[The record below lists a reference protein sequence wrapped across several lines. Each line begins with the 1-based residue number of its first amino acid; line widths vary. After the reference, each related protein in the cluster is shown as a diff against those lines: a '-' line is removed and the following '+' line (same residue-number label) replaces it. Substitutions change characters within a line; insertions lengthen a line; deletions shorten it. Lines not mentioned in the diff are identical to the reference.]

1 MMIRF
6 SWPVLLAGVLLALS
20 CQKDPARE
28 LPEPEKPVVLD
39 GSHKGPAAVFI
50 GDSITWNWDREGV
63 GHPTFFQSNSYVG
76 KGISGDTTTGMLN
89 RFQKDVIDLDPYCV
103 VIEGG
108 TNDIGNDKIELADI
122 LERIKKMAEMARK
135 AHIDV
140 IVGSVPPSNSFPKLP
155 DFHPED
161 RIIEL
166 NGMIKSWAAA
176 EGIPYAAYYSVL
188 VDDAKGLKKAYQR
201 DSIHPNAAGYTAME
215 GVIQPILKKV
225 LSNHT
230 K

>member
-1 MMIRF
+1 MIRF
-6 SWPVLLAGVLLALS
+6 SWPVLLAGALLALS

-28 LPEPEKPVVLD
+28 LPEPEKPVVMD

-50 GDSITWNWDREGV
+50 GDSITQLWGQEKT
-63 GHPTFFQSNSYVG
+63 GHPEFFSKNNYVN
-76 KGISGDTTTGMLN
+76 KGISGNKTTDMQS

-108 TNDIGNDKIELADI
+108 TNDIAAFTSENI
-122 LERIKKMAEMARK
+122 LERIKKMAETARK

-140 IVGSVPPSNSFPKLP
+140 VVGSVPPSNSFPKLP
-155 DFHPED
+155 DFRPED

-166 NGMIKSWAAA
+166 NGMIKQWADS
-176 EGIPYAAYYSVL
+176 EGIPYVDYYSVL
-188 VDDAKGLKKAYQR
+188 VDDQKGLKEAYQK
-201 DSIHPNAAGYTAME
+201 DTVHPNAKGYTAME
-215 GVIQPILKKV
+215 GVIAPILKNV
-225 LSNHT
+225 LSPHI

>member
-1 MMIRF
+1 MIRF
-6 SWPVLLAGVLLALS
+6 SWPVLLAGALLALS

-28 LPEPEKPVVLD
+28 LPEPEKPVVMD

-50 GDSITWNWDREGV
+50 GDSITQLWGQEKT
-63 GHPTFFQSNSYVG
+63 GHPEFFSKNNYVN
-76 KGISGDTTTGMLN
+76 KGISGNKTTDMLS

-108 TNDIGNDKIELADI
+108 TNDIAAFTSDNI

-135 AHIDV
+135 ANIDV

-155 DFHPED
+155 DFRPED

-166 NGMIKSWAAA
+166 NGMIKQWADS
-176 EGIPYAAYYSVL
+176 EGIPYVDYYSVL
-188 VDDAKGLKKAYQR
+188 VDDQKGLKEAYQK
-201 DSIHPNAAGYTAME
+201 DTVHPNAKGYTAME
-215 GVIQPILKKV
+215 GVIAPILKNV
-225 LSNHT
+225 LSTHI

>member
-1 MMIRF
+1 MIRF
-6 SWPVLLAGVLLALS
+6 SWPVLLAGALLALS

-28 LPEPEKPVVLD
+28 LPEPEKPVVMD

-50 GDSITWNWDREGV
+50 GDSITQLWGQEKT
-63 GHPTFFQSNSYVG
+63 GHPEFFSKNNYVN
-76 KGISGDTTTGMLN
+76 KGISGNKTTDMQS

-108 TNDIGNDKIELADI
+108 TNDIAAFTSENI
-122 LERIKKMAEMARK
+122 LERIKKMAETARK

-140 IVGSVPPSNSFPKLP
+140 VVGSVPPSNSFPKLP
-155 DFHPED
+155 DFRPED

-166 NGMIKSWAAA
+166 NGMIKQWADS
-176 EGIPYAAYYSVL
+176 EGIPYVDYYSVL
-188 VDDAKGLKKAYQR
+188 VDDQKGLKEAYQK
-201 DSIHPNAAGYTAME
+201 DTVHPNAKGYTAME
-215 GVIQPILKKV
+215 GVIAPILKNV
-225 LSNHT
+225 LSTHI

>member
-1 MMIRF
+1 MIRF
-6 SWPVLLAGVLLALS
+6 SWPVLLAGALLALS

-28 LPEPEKPVVLD
+28 LPEPEKPVVMD

-50 GDSITWNWDREGV
+50 GDSITQLWGQEKT
-63 GHPTFFQSNSYVG
+63 GHPEFFSKNNYVN
-76 KGISGDTTTGMLN
+76 KGISGNKTTDMQS

-108 TNDIGNDKIELADI
+108 TNDIAAFTSENI
-122 LERIKKMAEMARK
+122 LERIKKMAETARK

-140 IVGSVPPSNSFPKLP
+140 VVGSVPPSNSFPKLP
-155 DFHPED
+155 DFRPED

-166 NGMIKSWAAA
+166 NGMIKQWADA
-176 EGIPYAAYYSVL
+176 EGIPYVDYYSVL
-188 VDDAKGLKKAYQR
+188 VDDQKGLKEAYQK
-201 DSIHPNAAGYTAME
+201 DTVHPNAKGYTAME
-215 GVIQPILKKV
+215 GVIAPILKNV
-225 LSNHT
+225 LSTHI

>member
-1 MMIRF
+1 MIRF
-6 SWPVLLAGVLLALS
+6 SWPVLLAGALLALS

-28 LPEPEKPVVLD
+28 LPEPEKPVVMD

-50 GDSITWNWDREGV
+50 GDSITQLWGQEKT
-63 GHPTFFQSNSYVG
+63 GHPEFFSKNNYVN
-76 KGISGDTTTGMLN
+76 KGISGNKTTDMQS

-108 TNDIGNDKIELADI
+108 TNDIAAFTSENI
-122 LERIKKMAEMARK
+122 LERIKKMAETARK

-140 IVGSVPPSNSFPKLP
+140 VVGSVPPSNSFPKLP
-155 DFHPED
+155 DFRPED

-166 NGMIKSWAAA
+166 NGMIKQWADA
-176 EGIPYAAYYSVL
+176 EGFPYVDYYSVL
-188 VDDAKGLKKAYQR
+188 VDDQKGLKKAYQK
-201 DSIHPNAAGYTAME
+201 DTVHPNAAGYTAME
-215 GVIQPILKKV
+215 GVIAPILKTV
-225 LSNHT
+225 LSPHI

>member
-1 MMIRF
+1 MIRF
-6 SWPVLLAGVLLALS
+6 SWPVLLAGALLALS

-28 LPEPEKPVVLD
+28 LPEPEKPVVMD

-50 GDSITWNWDREGV
+50 GDSITQLWGQEKT
-63 GHPTFFQSNSYVG
+63 GHPEFFSKNNYVN
-76 KGISGDTTTGMLN
+76 KGISGNKTTDMQS

-108 TNDIGNDKIELADI
+108 TNDIAAFTSENI
-122 LERIKKMAEMARK
+122 LERIKKMAETARK

-140 IVGSVPPSNSFPKLP
+140 VVGSVPPSNSFPKLP
-155 DFHPED
+155 DFRPED

-166 NGMIKSWAAA
+166 NGMIKQWADS
-176 EGIPYAAYYSVL
+176 EGIPYVDYYSVL
-188 VDDAKGLKKAYQR
+188 VDDQKGLKEAYQK
-201 DSIHPNAAGYTAME
+201 DTVHPNAKGYTAME
-215 GVIQPILKKV
+215 GVIAPILKTV
-225 LSNHT
+225 LSPHI

>member
-1 MMIRF
+1 MIRF
-6 SWPVLLAGVLLALS
+6 SWPVLLAGALLALS

-28 LPEPEKPVVLD
+28 LPEPDKPVVMD

-50 GDSITWNWDREGV
+50 GDSITQLWGQEKT
-63 GHPTFFQSNSYVG
+63 GHPEFFSKNNYVN
-76 KGISGDTTTGMLN
+76 KGISGNKTTDMQS

-108 TNDIGNDKIELADI
+108 TNDIAAFTSENI
-122 LERIKKMAEMARK
+122 LERIKKMAETARK

-140 IVGSVPPSNSFPKLP
+140 VVGSVPPSNSFPKLP
-155 DFHPED
+155 DFRPED

-166 NGMIKSWAAA
+166 NGMIKQWADS
-176 EGIPYAAYYSVL
+176 EGIPYVDYYSVL
-188 VDDAKGLKKAYQR
+188 VDDQKGLKEAYQK
-201 DSIHPNAAGYTAME
+201 DTVHPNAKGYTAME
-215 GVIQPILKKV
+215 GVIAPILKNV
-225 LSNHT
+225 LSTHI

>member
-1 MMIRF
+1 MIRF
-6 SWPVLLAGVLLALS
+6 SWPVLLAGALLALS

-28 LPEPEKPVVLD
+28 LPEPEKPVVMD

-50 GDSITWNWDREGV
+50 GDSITQLWGQEKT
-63 GHPTFFQSNSYVG
+63 GHPEFFSKNNYVN
-76 KGISGDTTTGMLN
+76 KGISGNKTTDMQS

-108 TNDIGNDKIELADI
+108 TNDIAAFTSENI
-122 LERIKKMAEMARK
+122 LERIKKMAETARK

-140 IVGSVPPSNSFPKLP
+140 VVGSVPPSNSFPKLP
-155 DFHPED
+155 DFRPED

-166 NGMIKSWAAA
+166 NGMIKQWADS
-176 EGIPYAAYYSVL
+176 EGIPYVDYYSVL
-188 VDDAKGLKKAYQR
+188 VDDQKGLKEAYQK
-201 DSIHPNAAGYTAME
+201 DTVHPNAKGYTAME
-215 GVIQPILKKV
+215 GVIAPILKNV
-225 LSNHT
+225 LSNHI

>member
-1 MMIRF
+1 MIRF
-6 SWPVLLAGVLLALS
+6 SWPVLLAGALLALS

-28 LPEPEKPVVLD
+28 LPEPEKPVVMD

-63 GHPTFFQSNSYVG
+63 GHPSFFTSNNYVS
-76 KGISGDTTTGMLN
+76 KGISGDKTTGMLE

-108 TNDIGNDKIELADI
+108 TNDIAAFTSENI

-140 IVGSVPPSNSFPKLP
+140 VVGSVPPSNSFPKLP
-155 DFHPED
+155 DFRPED

-166 NGMIKSWAAA
+166 NGMIKEWADA
-176 EGIPYAAYYSVL
+176 EGFPYADYYSVL
-188 VDDAKGLKKAYQR
+188 VDDRKGLKEAYQK
-201 DSIHPNAAGYTAME
+201 DTVHPNATGYTAME
-215 GVIQPILKKV
+215 GVIAPILKKV
-225 LSNHT
+225 LSPHI

>member
-1 MMIRF
+1 MIRF
-6 SWPVLLAGVLLALS
+6 SWPVLLAGALLALS

-28 LPEPEKPVVLD
+28 LPEPEKPVVMD

-50 GDSITWNWDREGV
+50 GDSITQLWGQEKT
-63 GHPTFFQSNSYVG
+63 GHPEFFSKNNYVN
-76 KGISGDTTTGMLN
+76 KGISGNKTTDMQS

-108 TNDIGNDKIELADI
+108 TNDIAAFTSENI

-140 IVGSVPPSNSFPKLP
+140 VVGSVPPSNSFPKLP
-155 DFHPED
+155 DFRPED

-166 NGMIKSWAAA
+166 NGMIKQWADS
-176 EGIPYAAYYSVL
+176 EGIPYVDYYSVL
-188 VDDAKGLKKAYQR
+188 VDDQKGLKEAYQK
-201 DSIHPNAAGYTAME
+201 DTVHPNAKGYTAME
-215 GVIQPILKKV
+215 GVIAPILKNV
-225 LSNHT
+225 LSNHI

>member
-1 MMIRF
+1 MIRF
-6 SWPVLLAGVLLALS
+6 SWPVLLAGALLALS

-28 LPEPEKPVVLD
+28 LPEPEKPVVMD

-50 GDSITWNWDREGV
+50 GDSITQLWGQEKT
-63 GHPTFFQSNSYVG
+63 GHPEFFSKNNYVN
-76 KGISGDTTTGMLN
+76 KGISGNKTTDMQS

-108 TNDIGNDKIELADI
+108 TNDIAAFTSENI

-140 IVGSVPPSNSFPKLP
+140 VVGSVPPSNSFPKLP
-155 DFHPED
+155 DFRPED

-166 NGMIKSWAAA
+166 NGMIKQWADS
-176 EGIPYAAYYSVL
+176 EGIPYVDYYSVL
-188 VDDAKGLKKAYQR
+188 VDDQKGLKEAYQK
-201 DSIHPNAAGYTAME
+201 DTVHPNAKGYTAME
-215 GVIQPILKKV
+215 GVIAPILKNV
-225 LSNHT
+225 LSTHI

>member
-1 MMIRF
+1 MIRF
-6 SWPVLLAGVLLALS
+6 SWPVLLAGALLALS

-28 LPEPEKPVVLD
+28 LPEPEKPVVMD
-39 GSHKGPAAVFI
+39 GTHKGPAAVFI
-50 GDSITWNWDREGV
+50 GDSITQLWGQEKT
-63 GHPTFFQSNSYVG
+63 GHPEFFSKNNYVN
-76 KGISGDTTTGMLN
+76 KGISGNKTTDMQS

-108 TNDIGNDKIELADI
+108 TNDIAAFTSENI

-140 IVGSVPPSNSFPKLP
+140 VVGSVPPSNSFPKLP
-155 DFHPED
+155 DFRPED

-166 NGMIKSWAAA
+166 NGMIKQWADS
-176 EGIPYAAYYSVL
+176 EGIPYVDYYSVL
-188 VDDAKGLKKAYQR
+188 VDDQKGLKEAYQK
-201 DSIHPNAAGYTAME
+201 DTVHPNAKGYTAME
-215 GVIQPILKKV
+215 GVIAPILKNV
-225 LSNHT
+225 LSTHI